1 MNQLV
6 QQGILSGSRLRQS
19 AKREPGQY
27 KDRQTEYYAEVT
39 DRFRQENL
47 KYASDFFEA
56 LVQNWDKG
64 GEWESFYIRMADVVR
79 PTAAITRKFDDY
91 KMIIPQEPEYNYLR
105 PGTLIQAMGSYW
117 MVYNPLNI
125 SGGEGASIIRR
136 CNTTWNHYDY
146 YGNLVKE
153 PIIVENARA
162 NASTPDAEDSIPIS
176 RGYYNVVCQYNEYTR
191 QVNDNTRLILGSKA
205 YQVTGYGDFF
215 HEFTGDYD
223 TVRTL
228 EFSIRVLTKNEE
240 TDDMDNHV
248 AEGMTR
254 KWSAKISGRTEV
266 RVNRTSKFSV
276 TPLLNGAP
284 VDGDSDKYPIT
295 FTWQSGDPSVFTV
308 TQDGT
313 ITGVSVGSAALTA
326 VMVQNPMVSAMAMVT
341 ILSSGKTEVAF
352 IKSPPTALEPYQT
365 CEVEAKYYLNG
376 IAQNSIVT
384 WELLGADEGSYAYTV
399 DGNALTI
406 TCFGYSKT
414 PLIIRAKYNNLAAQ
428 ANLRLEGF

>member
-6 QQGILSGSRLRQS
+6 QQGLLSGSRLRQS

-91 KMIIPQEPEYNYLR
+91 KMIIPQEPEYTYLR

-176 RGYYNVVCQYNEYTR
+176 RGYYNVVCQYNEFTR

-228 EFSIRVLTKNEE
+228 EFSIRVLTKNED

-254 KWSAKISGRTEV
+254 KWSAKISGNAAIGT
-266 RVNRTSKFSV
+266 NKTSQLSV
-276 TPLLNGAP
+276 IPMIDKKP
-284 VDGDSDKYPIT
+284 VESTDDHPISFIWASSDT
-295 FTWQSGDPSVFTV
+295 SVVSV
-308 TQDGT
+308 TQDGS
-313 ITGVSVGSAALTA
+313 IWAKRSGVAFVTA
-326 VMVQNPMVSAMAMVT
+326 TMVQNSNVSARIAVT
-341 ILSSGKTEVAF
+341 VMGTGGTKVLITKAPT
-352 IKSPPTALEPYQT
+352 TALSPFQT
-365 CEVEAKYYLNG
+365 CEVEARYYLNG
-376 IAQNSIVT
+376 SERGDAVE

-399 DGNALTI
+399 DGNTLTV

>member
-6 QQGILSGSRLRQS
+6 QQGLLSGSRLRQS
-19 AKREPGQY
+19 VKREPGQF

-39 DRFRQENL
+39 ERFRQENL

-56 LVQNWDKG
+56 LVQNWDRG

-91 KMIIPQEPEYNYLR
+91 KMIVPQEPEYTYLQ
-105 PGTLIQAMGSYW
+105 PGTLIQAMGSFW

-176 RGYYNVVCQYNEYTR
+176 RGYYNVACQYNDFTR

-215 HEFTGDYD
+215 HEFTGDYE

-240 TDDMDNHV
+240 TDDMENHV
-248 AEGMTR
+248 AEGLR
-254 KWSAKISGRTEV
+254 NRWSAAVSGSASVGISAQTKL
-266 RVNRTSKFSV
+266 TA
-276 TPLLNGAP
+276 TAMI
-284 VDGDSDKYPIT
+284 DGNPIESTDEHPIDFVWSSSDAET
-295 FTWQSGDPSVFTV
+295 AAVQ
-308 TQDGT
+308 QDGT
-313 ITGVSVGSAALTA
+313 VTGVKPGTAIITARMTQNQDIFAMLAVSVADQGETQLILTKLPPSELGPYQNCEVSAAFFVNGVEQTDVTVEWKLSGA
-326 VMVQNPMVSAMAMVT
+326 SA
-341 ILSSGKTEVAF
+341 
-352 IKSPPTALEPYQT
+352 
-365 CEVEAKYYLNG
+365 
-376 IAQNSIVT
+376 
-384 WELLGADEGSYAYTV
+384 GSYGFSV
-399 DGNALTI
+399 DGNTI
-406 TCFGYSKT
+406 TINGFGYSKE
-414 PLIIRAKYNNLAAQ
+414 PLIIRAQHENYMAQ
-428 ANLRLEGF
+428 ASMRLEGF